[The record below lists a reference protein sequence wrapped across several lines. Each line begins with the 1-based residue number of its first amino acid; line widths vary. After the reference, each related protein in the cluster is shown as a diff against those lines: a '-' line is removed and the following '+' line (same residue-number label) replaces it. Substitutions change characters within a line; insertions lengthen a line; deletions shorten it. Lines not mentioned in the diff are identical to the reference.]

1 MEKNNEI
8 FNETV
13 GSLFKGMDSF
23 LSTKTVVGEAIHIGD
38 TILLPLVDVTFGV
51 AAGAF
56 RSTDSRRNNSGGG
69 MGAEKC
75 PQRGSVYHFTDGTT
89 RMISVDNNR
98 GIEKILDMIPD
109 FVDKFAAG
117 MNGRSQDE
125 EAREKAAQEMEDM
138 IDDAVNPAA
147 VMEDKNAYTEEK
159 SVYAFSYVL

>member
-38 TILLPLVDVTFGV
+38 TIILPLVDVTFGV

-56 RSTDSRRNNSGGG
+56 RSTDSGRNNSGGG
-69 MGAEKC
+69 MGGKMRPSA
-75 PQRGSVYHFTDGTT
+75 VLIIHNGTT

-138 IDDAVNPAA
+138 IDDAVNPQ
-147 VMEDKNAYTEEK
+147 
-159 SVYAFSYVL
+159 

>member
-1 MEKNNEI
+1 MENKNKI

-38 TILLPLVDVTFGV
+38 TIILPLVDVTFGV

-56 RSTDSRRNNSGGG
+56 RSTDSRRNNGGGG
-69 MGAEKC
+69 MGGKMRPSA
-75 PQRGSVYHFTDGTT
+75 VLIIHNGTT

-138 IDDAVNPAA
+138 IDDAVNPQ
-147 VMEDKNAYTEEK
+147 
-159 SVYAFSYVL
+159 

>member
-38 TILLPLVDVTFGV
+38 TIILPLVYVTFGV

-69 MGAEKC
+69 MGGKMRPSA
-75 PQRGSVYHFTDGTT
+75 VLIIHNGTT

-138 IDDAVNPAA
+138 IDDAVNPQ
-147 VMEDKNAYTEEK
+147 
-159 SVYAFSYVL
+159 

>member
-38 TILLPLVDVTFGV
+38 TIILPLVDVTFGV

-69 MGAEKC
+69 MGGKITPSAILVIKDGHTKLVNIKN
-75 PQRGSVYHFTDGTT
+75 QDSVT
-89 RMISVDNNR
+89 
-98 GIEKILDMIPD
+98 KILDMVPD
-109 FVDKFAAG
+109 FVDRFAAG
-117 MNGRSQDE
+117 KKDMMSDE
-125 EAREKAAQEMEDM
+125 EVLKAAQ
-138 IDDAVNPAA
+138 AG
-147 VMEDKNAYTEEK
+147 TEEK
-159 SVYAFSYVL
+159 SEE

>member
-38 TILLPLVDVTFGV
+38 TIILPLVDVNFGV

-56 RSTDSRRNNSGGG
+56 RSTDSRRNTSGGG
-69 MGAEKC
+69 MGGKMRPSA
-75 PQRGSVYHFTDGTT
+75 VLLIHNGTT

-117 MNGRSQDE
+117 MNGRSQDG

-138 IDDAVNPAA
+138 IDDAVNPQ
-147 VMEDKNAYTEEK
+147 
-159 SVYAFSYVL
+159 

>member
-38 TILLPLVDVTFGV
+38 TIILPLVDVTFGV

-56 RSTDSRRNNSGGG
+56 RSTDSRRNNSAGG
-69 MGAEKC
+69 MGGKMRPSA
-75 PQRGSVYHFTDGTT
+75 VLIIHNGTT

-117 MNGRSQDE
+117 MNGRSQDG

-138 IDDAVNPAA
+138 IDDAVNPQ
-147 VMEDKNAYTEEK
+147 
-159 SVYAFSYVL
+159 